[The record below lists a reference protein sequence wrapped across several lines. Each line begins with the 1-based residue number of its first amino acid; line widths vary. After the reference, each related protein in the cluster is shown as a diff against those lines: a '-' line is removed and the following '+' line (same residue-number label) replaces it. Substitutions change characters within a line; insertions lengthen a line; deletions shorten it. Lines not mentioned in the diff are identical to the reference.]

1 MKTRYMFLAIA
12 ITSMGLAACMDK
24 DWEAP
29 QFDEPLYGNNS
40 IMKEEGD
47 KVITIGELKEKY
59 SSLISASTDGVKEI
73 TDDWQLQVVV
83 NGNDEGGNLY
93 KQISVQDPTGA
104 IIVGI
109 NGSNLY
115 PYMPVGQQLLINLK
129 GLHIGGYRKQAQI
142 GALYKGSSIGRMD
155 TDVWEQHVRLLKK
168 GEIEAKVDTVDFDEN
183 ADKFILS
190 GRIVKLSGVTISGEG
205 TQVLAPEDGSVT
217 LSSNCANRLINGK
230 SSLVLRTSSYSKFAN
245 RAIPAIPA
253 IPPIPK
259 KVDLYGVCT
268 RYNNTWQILMRTES
282 DLQEIQ

>member
-59 SSLISASTDGVKEI
+59 SSLINASTDGVKEI

-142 GALYKGSSIGRMD
+142 GALYNGSIGRMD
-155 TDVWEQHVRLLKK
+155 TDVWEQHVRLLKE
-168 GEIEAKVDTVDFDEN
+168 GEIEAKVDTVDLDEN
-183 ADKFILS
+183 ADKYILS

-245 RAIPAIPA
+245 RAIPKGKAD
-253 IPPIPK
+253 
-259 KVDLYGVCT
+259 VYGVCT

>member
-12 ITSMGLAACMDK
+12 ITSMGLTACMDK

-59 SSLISASTDGVKEI
+59 SSLINASSDGVKEI

-155 TDVWEQHVRLLKK
+155 TDVWEQHVRLLKE

-183 ADKFILS
+183 ADKYILS

-205 TQVLAPEDGSVT
+205 TQVLAPEDGSVA

-245 RAIPAIPA
+245 RAIPKGKAD
-253 IPPIPK
+253 
-259 KVDLYGVCT
+259 VYGVCT

>member
-1 MKTRYMFLAIA
+1 MKKRYMFLAIA
-12 ITSMGLAACMDK
+12 ITSMGLTACMDK

-59 SSLISASTDGVKEI
+59 SSLINASTDGVKEI

-142 GALYKGSSIGRMD
+142 GALYNGSIGRMD

-183 ADKFILS
+183 ADKYILS

-245 RAIPAIPA
+245 RAIPKGKAD
-253 IPPIPK
+253 
-259 KVDLYGVCT
+259 VYGVCT

>member
-12 ITSMGLAACMDK
+12 ITSMGITACMDK
-24 DWEAP
+24 DWETP

-59 SSLISASTDGVKEI
+59 SSLINASTDGVKEI

-142 GALYKGSSIGRMD
+142 GALYNGSIGRMD

-183 ADKFILS
+183 ADKYILS

-245 RAIPAIPA
+245 RAIPKGKAD
-253 IPPIPK
+253 
-259 KVDLYGVCT
+259 VYGVCT

>member
-59 SSLISASTDGVKEI
+59 SSLINASTDGVKEI

-109 NGSNLY
+109 NASNLY

-142 GALYKGSSIGRMD
+142 GALYKNGSIGRMD
-155 TDVWEQHVRLLKK
+155 TDVWEQHVRLLKE

-217 LSSNCANRLINGK
+217 LSSNCANRLINRK

-245 RAIPAIPA
+245 RAIPKGKAD
-253 IPPIPK
+253 
-259 KVDLYGVCT
+259 VYGVCT

>member
-24 DWEAP
+24 DWETP

-59 SSLISASTDGVKEI
+59 SSLINASTDGVKEI

-142 GALYKGSSIGRMD
+142 GALYNGSIGRMD
-155 TDVWEQHVRLLKK
+155 TDVWEQHVRLLKE

-183 ADKFILS
+183 ADKYILS

-245 RAIPAIPA
+245 RAIPKGKAD
-253 IPPIPK
+253 
-259 KVDLYGVCT
+259 VYGVCT

>member
-59 SSLISASTDGVKEI
+59 YSLINASTDGVKEI

-142 GALYKGSSIGRMD
+142 GALYKGSIGRMD
-155 TDVWEQHVRLLKK
+155 TDVWEQHVRLLKE

-245 RAIPAIPA
+245 RAIPKGKAD
-253 IPPIPK
+253 
-259 KVDLYGVCT
+259 VYGVCT

>member
-59 SSLISASTDGVKEI
+59 SSLINASSDGVKEI

-142 GALYKGSSIGRMD
+142 GALYNGSIGRMD

-183 ADKFILS
+183 ADKYILS

-205 TQVLAPEDGSVT
+205 TQVLAPDDGSVA

-245 RAIPAIPA
+245 RAIPKGKAD
-253 IPPIPK
+253 
-259 KVDLYGVCT
+259 VYGVCT

>member
-59 SSLISASTDGVKEI
+59 SSLINASTDGVKEI

-109 NGSNLY
+109 NASNLY

-155 TDVWEQHVRLLKK
+155 TDVWEQHVRLLKE

-183 ADKFILS
+183 ADKYILS

-245 RAIPAIPA
+245 RAIPKGKAD
-253 IPPIPK
+253 
-259 KVDLYGVCT
+259 VYGVCT

>member
-1 MKTRYMFLAIA
+1 MKTRHIFLAIA
-12 ITSMGLAACMDK
+12 IASVGFSSCMDK

-59 SSLISASTDGVKEI
+59 SSLINASSDGVKEI

-142 GALYKGSSIGRMD
+142 GALYNGSIGRMD
-155 TDVWEQHVRLLKK
+155 TDVWEQHVRLLKE

-205 TQVLAPEDGSVT
+205 TQVLAPEDGSVA

-245 RAIPAIPA
+245 RAIPKGKAD
-253 IPPIPK
+253 
-259 KVDLYGVCT
+259 VYGVCT

>member
-12 ITSMGLAACMDK
+12 ITSMGLTACMDK

-40 IMKEEGD
+40 IMKQEGD

-59 SSLISASTDGVKEI
+59 SSLINASTDGSKEI
-73 TDDWQLQVVV
+73 TEDWQLQVVV

-93 KQISVQDPTGA
+93 KQISIQDHTGA

-129 GLHIGGYRKQAQI
+129 GLYIGGYRKQAQI
-142 GALYKGSSIGRMD
+142 GALYRDGIGRMD
-155 TDVWEQHVRLLKK
+155 TDVWEQHVRLLKP

-183 ADKFILS
+183 ADKYALS
-190 GRIVKLSGVTISGEG
+190 GRIVRLSGVTISGEG

-217 LSSNCANRLINGK
+217 LTSNCANRLINNK

-245 RAIPAIPA
+245 RAIP
-253 IPPIPK
+253 K
-259 KVDLYGVCT
+259 GKVDVYGVCT
-268 RYNNTWQILMRTES
+268 RFNNTWQILMRTES
-282 DLQEIQ
+282 DLQE

>member
-1 MKTRYMFLAIA
+1 MKKRYMFLAIA
-12 ITSMGLAACMDK
+12 ITSMGLTACMDK

-59 SSLISASTDGVKEI
+59 SSLINASTDGVKEI

-109 NGSNLY
+109 NASNLY

-142 GALYKGSSIGRMD
+142 GALYNGSIGRMD
-155 TDVWEQHVRLLKK
+155 TDVWEQHVRLRKE

-183 ADKFILS
+183 ADKYILS

-245 RAIPAIPA
+245 RAIPKGKAD
-253 IPPIPK
+253 
-259 KVDLYGVCT
+259 VYGVCT

>member
-1 MKTRYMFLAIA
+1 MKKRYMFLAIA
-12 ITSMGLAACMDK
+12 ITSMGLTACMDK

-59 SSLISASTDGVKEI
+59 SSLINASTDGVKEI

-109 NGSNLY
+109 NASNLY

-142 GALYKGSSIGRMD
+142 GALYNGSIGRMD
-155 TDVWEQHVRLLKK
+155 TDVWEQHVRLLKE

-245 RAIPAIPA
+245 RAIPKGKAD
-253 IPPIPK
+253 
-259 KVDLYGVCT
+259 VYGVCT

>member
-40 IMKEEGD
+40 IMKQEGD

-59 SSLISASTDGVKEI
+59 SSLINASTDGSKEI
-73 TDDWQLQVVV
+73 TEDWQLQVVV

-93 KQISVQDPTGA
+93 KQISIQDHTGA

-129 GLHIGGYRKQAQI
+129 GLYIGGYRKQAQI
-142 GALYKGSSIGRMD
+142 GALYNDGIGRMD
-155 TDVWEQHVRLLKK
+155 TDVWEQHVRLLKH
-168 GEIEAKVDTVDFDEN
+168 GEIEAEVDTVDFDEN
-183 ADKFILS
+183 ADKYALS
-190 GRIVKLSGVTISGEG
+190 GRIVRLSGVTISGEG

-217 LSSNCANRLINGK
+217 LTSNCANRLINNK

-245 RAIPAIPA
+245 RAIP
-253 IPPIPK
+253 K
-259 KVDLYGVCT
+259 GKVDVYGVCT
-268 RYNNTWQILMRTES
+268 RFNNTWQILMRTES
-282 DLQEIQ
+282 DLQE

>member
-59 SSLISASTDGVKEI
+59 SSLINASSDGVKEI

-109 NGSNLY
+109 NASNLY

-142 GALYKGSSIGRMD
+142 GALYNGSIGRMD

-183 ADKFILS
+183 ADKYILS

-205 TQVLAPEDGSVT
+205 TQVLAPEDGSVA

-245 RAIPAIPA
+245 RAIPKGKAD
-253 IPPIPK
+253 
-259 KVDLYGVCT
+259 VYGVCT

>member
-59 SSLISASTDGVKEI
+59 SSLINASSDGVKEI

-142 GALYKGSSIGRMD
+142 GALYNGRSIGRMD
-155 TDVWEQHVRLLKK
+155 TDVWEQHVRLLKE

-205 TQVLAPEDGSVT
+205 TQVLAPDDGSVA

-245 RAIPAIPA
+245 RAIPKGKAD
-253 IPPIPK
+253 
-259 KVDLYGVCT
+259 VYGVCT

>member
-59 SSLISASTDGVKEI
+59 SSLINASTDGVKEI

-109 NGSNLY
+109 NASNLY

-205 TQVLAPEDGSVT
+205 TQVLAPEDGSVA

-245 RAIPAIPA
+245 RAIPKGKAD
-253 IPPIPK
+253 
-259 KVDLYGVCT
+259 VYGVCT

>member
-59 SSLISASTDGVKEI
+59 SSLINDSTDGVKEI

-142 GALYKGSSIGRMD
+142 GALYNGSIGRMD
-155 TDVWEQHVRLLKK
+155 TDVWEQHVRLLKE

-183 ADKFILS
+183 ADKYILS

-245 RAIPAIPA
+245 RAIPKGKAD
-253 IPPIPK
+253 
-259 KVDLYGVCT
+259 VYGVCT

>member
-59 SSLISASTDGVKEI
+59 SSLINASSDGVKEI

-142 GALYKGSSIGRMD
+142 GALYNGSIGRMD

-183 ADKFILS
+183 ADKYILS

-245 RAIPAIPA
+245 RAIPKGKAD
-253 IPPIPK
+253 
-259 KVDLYGVCT
+259 VYGVCT

-282 DLQEIQ
+282 DLQEVQ

>member
-1 MKTRYMFLAIA
+1 MKKRYMFLAIA
-12 ITSMGLAACMDK
+12 ITSMGLTACMDK

-59 SSLISASTDGVKEI
+59 SSLINASTDGVKEI

-109 NGSNLY
+109 NASNLY

-142 GALYKGSSIGRMD
+142 GALYNGSIGRMD
-155 TDVWEQHVRLLKK
+155 TDEWEQHVRLLKK

-183 ADKFILS
+183 ADKYILS

-205 TQVLAPEDGSVT
+205 TQVLAPEDGSVA

-245 RAIPAIPA
+245 RAIPKGKAD
-253 IPPIPK
+253 
-259 KVDLYGVCT
+259 VYGVCT

>member
-59 SSLISASTDGVKEI
+59 SSLINASTDGVKEI

-93 KQISVQDPTGA
+93 KQISIQDHTGA

-129 GLHIGGYRKQAQI
+129 GLYIGGYRKQAQI
-142 GALYKGSSIGRMD
+142 GALYRDGIGRMD
-155 TDVWEQHVRLLKK
+155 TDVWEQHVRLLKP

-183 ADKFILS
+183 ADKYALS
-190 GRIVKLSGVTISGEG
+190 GRIVRLSGVTISGEG

-217 LSSNCANRLINGK
+217 LTSNCANRLINNK

-245 RAIPAIPA
+245 RAIP
-253 IPPIPK
+253 K
-259 KVDLYGVCT
+259 GKVDVYGVCT
-268 RYNNTWQILMRTES
+268 RFNNTWQILMRTES
-282 DLQEIQ
+282 DLQE

>member
-59 SSLISASTDGVKEI
+59 SSLINASTDGVKEI

-155 TDVWEQHVRLLKK
+155 TDVWEQHVRLLKE

-183 ADKFILS
+183 ADKYILS

-245 RAIPAIPA
+245 RAIPKGKAD
-253 IPPIPK
+253 
-259 KVDLYGVCT
+259 VYGVCT
-268 RYNNTWQILMRTES
+268 RYNNTWQILIRTES

>member
-12 ITSMGLAACMDK
+12 ITSMGLTACMDK

-59 SSLISASTDGVKEI
+59 SSLINASSDGVKEI

-142 GALYKGSSIGRMD
+142 GALYNGSIGRMD
-155 TDVWEQHVRLLKK
+155 TDVWEQHVRLLKE

-183 ADKFILS
+183 ADKYALS
-190 GRIVKLSGVTISGEG
+190 GRIVRLSGVTISGEG

-217 LSSNCANRLINGK
+217 LTSNCANRLINNK

-245 RAIPAIPA
+245 RAIP
-253 IPPIPK
+253 K
-259 KVDLYGVCT
+259 GKVDVYGVCT
-268 RYNNTWQILMRTES
+268 RFNNTWQILMRTES
-282 DLQEIQ
+282 DLQE

>member
-1 MKTRYMFLAIA
+1 MKPRYMFLAIA

-59 SSLISASTDGVKEI
+59 SSLINASTDGVKEI

-142 GALYKGSSIGRMD
+142 GALYNGSIGRMD
-155 TDVWEQHVRLLKK
+155 TDVWEQHVRLLKE

-183 ADKFILS
+183 ADKYILS

-245 RAIPAIPA
+245 RAIPKGKAD
-253 IPPIPK
+253 
-259 KVDLYGVCT
+259 VYGVCT

>member
-59 SSLISASTDGVKEI
+59 SSLINASTDGVKEI

-142 GALYKGSSIGRMD
+142 GALYNGSIGRMD

-183 ADKFILS
+183 ADKYILS

-245 RAIPAIPA
+245 RAIPKGKAD
-253 IPPIPK
+253 
-259 KVDLYGVCT
+259 VYGVCT

>member
-12 ITSMGLAACMDK
+12 ITSMGLTACMDK

-59 SSLISASTDGVKEI
+59 SSLINASTDGVKEI

-142 GALYKGSSIGRMD
+142 GALYNGSIGRMD
-155 TDVWEQHVRLLKK
+155 TDVWEQHVRLLKE

-183 ADKFILS
+183 ADKYILS

-217 LSSNCANRLINGK
+217 LSSNCANRLINNK

-245 RAIPAIPA
+245 RAIPKGKAD
-253 IPPIPK
+253 
-259 KVDLYGVCT
+259 VYGVCT

>member
-59 SSLISASTDGVKEI
+59 SSLINASTDGVKEI

-142 GALYKGSSIGRMD
+142 GALYNGSIGRMD

-183 ADKFILS
+183 ADKYILS

-205 TQVLAPEDGSVT
+205 TQVLAPEDGSVA

-245 RAIPAIPA
+245 RAIPKGKAD
-253 IPPIPK
+253 
-259 KVDLYGVCT
+259 VYGVCT

>member
-59 SSLISASTDGVKEI
+59 SSLINASTDGVKEI

-142 GALYKGSSIGRMD
+142 GALYNGSIGRMD

-183 ADKFILS
+183 ADKYILS

-205 TQVLAPEDGSVT
+205 TQVLAPDDGSVT

-245 RAIPAIPA
+245 RAIPKGKAD
-253 IPPIPK
+253 
-259 KVDLYGVCT
+259 VYGVCT

>member
-12 ITSMGLAACMDK
+12 ITSMGLTACMDK

-59 SSLISASTDGVKEI
+59 SSLINASTDGVKEI

-142 GALYKGSSIGRMD
+142 GALYNGSIGRMD
-155 TDVWEQHVRLLKK
+155 TDVWEQHVRLLKE

-245 RAIPAIPA
+245 RAIPKGKAD
-253 IPPIPK
+253 
-259 KVDLYGVCT
+259 VYGVCT
-268 RYNNTWQILMRTES
+268 RYNNTWQKLMRTES
-282 DLQEIQ
+282 DLHEIQ

>member
-59 SSLISASTDGVKEI
+59 SSLINASSDGVKEI

-245 RAIPAIPA
+245 RAIPKGKAD
-253 IPPIPK
+253 
-259 KVDLYGVCT
+259 VYGVCT

>member
-59 SSLISASTDGVKEI
+59 SSLINASSDGVKEI

-155 TDVWEQHVRLLKK
+155 TDVWEQHVRLLKE

-183 ADKFILS
+183 ADKYILS

-205 TQVLAPEDGSVT
+205 TQVLAPDDGSVA

-245 RAIPAIPA
+245 RAIPKGKAD
-253 IPPIPK
+253 
-259 KVDLYGVCT
+259 VYGVCT

>member
-1 MKTRYMFLAIA
+1 MKTRHMFLAIA

-59 SSLISASTDGVKEI
+59 YSLINASTDGVKEI

-142 GALYKGSSIGRMD
+142 GALYNGSIGRMD
-155 TDVWEQHVRLLKK
+155 TDVWEQHVRLLKE

-183 ADKFILS
+183 ADKYILS

-245 RAIPAIPA
+245 RAIPKGKAD
-253 IPPIPK
+253 
-259 KVDLYGVCT
+259 VYGVCT

>member
-59 SSLISASTDGVKEI
+59 SSLINDSTDGVKEI

-142 GALYKGSSIGRMD
+142 GALYNGRSIGRMD
-155 TDVWEQHVRLLKK
+155 TDVWEQHVRLLKE

-183 ADKFILS
+183 ADKYILS

-205 TQVLAPEDGSVT
+205 TQVLAPDDGSVA
-217 LSSNCANRLINGK
+217 LSSNCANRLINGNP
-230 SSLVLRTSSYSKFAN
+230 SLVLRTSSYSKFAN
-245 RAIPAIPA
+245 RAIPKGKAD
-253 IPPIPK
+253 
-259 KVDLYGVCT
+259 VYGVCT

>member
-12 ITSMGLAACMDK
+12 ITSMGLTACMDK

-59 SSLISASTDGVKEI
+59 SSLINASTDGVKEI

-155 TDVWEQHVRLLKK
+155 TDVWEQHVRLLKE

-183 ADKFILS
+183 ADKYILS

-245 RAIPAIPA
+245 RAIPKGKAD
-253 IPPIPK
+253 
-259 KVDLYGVCT
+259 VYGVCT

>member
-59 SSLISASTDGVKEI
+59 SSLINASSDGVKEI

-183 ADKFILS
+183 ADKYILS

-205 TQVLAPEDGSVT
+205 TQVLAPDDGSVA

-245 RAIPAIPA
+245 RAIPKGKAD
-253 IPPIPK
+253 
-259 KVDLYGVCT
+259 VYGVCT

>member
-59 SSLISASTDGVKEI
+59 SSLINASTDGVKEI

-93 KQISVQDPTGA
+93 KQISIQDPTGA

-142 GALYKGSSIGRMD
+142 GALYNGRSIGRMD
-155 TDVWEQHVRLLKK
+155 TDVWEQHVRLLKE

-205 TQVLAPEDGSVT
+205 TQVLAPEDGSVA
-217 LSSNCANRLINGK
+217 LSSNCANRLINGNP
-230 SSLVLRTSSYSKFAN
+230 SLVLRTSSYSKFAN
-245 RAIPAIPA
+245 RAIPKGKAD
-253 IPPIPK
+253 
-259 KVDLYGVCT
+259 VYGVCT

>member
-59 SSLISASTDGVKEI
+59 SSLINASSDGVKEI

-155 TDVWEQHVRLLKK
+155 TDVWEQHVRLLKE

-183 ADKFILS
+183 ADKYILS

-217 LSSNCANRLINGK
+217 LSSNCANRLINNK

-245 RAIPAIPA
+245 RAIPKGKAD
-253 IPPIPK
+253 
-259 KVDLYGVCT
+259 VYGVCT

>member
-1 MKTRYMFLAIA
+1 MKKRYMFLAIA
-12 ITSMGLAACMDK
+12 ITSMGLTACMDK

-59 SSLISASTDGVKEI
+59 SSLINASTDGVKEI

-93 KQISVQDPTGA
+93 KQISVQDSTGA

-142 GALYKGSSIGRMD
+142 GALYNGSIGRMD

-183 ADKFILS
+183 ADKYILS

-245 RAIPAIPA
+245 RAIPKGKAD
-253 IPPIPK
+253 
-259 KVDLYGVCT
+259 VYGVCT

>member
-1 MKTRYMFLAIA
+1 MQTRYMFLAIA

-59 SSLISASTDGVKEI
+59 SSLINASSDGVKEI

-142 GALYKGSSIGRMD
+142 GALYNGSIGRMD

-245 RAIPAIPA
+245 RAIPKGKAD
-253 IPPIPK
+253 
-259 KVDLYGVCT
+259 VYGVCT

>member
-59 SSLISASTDGVKEI
+59 SSLINASSDGVKEI

-155 TDVWEQHVRLLKK
+155 TDVWEQHVRLLKE

-183 ADKFILS
+183 ADKYILS

-205 TQVLAPEDGSVT
+205 TQVLAPEDGSVA
-217 LSSNCANRLINGK
+217 LSSNCANRLINNK

-245 RAIPAIPA
+245 RAIPKGKAD
-253 IPPIPK
+253 
-259 KVDLYGVCT
+259 VYGVCT